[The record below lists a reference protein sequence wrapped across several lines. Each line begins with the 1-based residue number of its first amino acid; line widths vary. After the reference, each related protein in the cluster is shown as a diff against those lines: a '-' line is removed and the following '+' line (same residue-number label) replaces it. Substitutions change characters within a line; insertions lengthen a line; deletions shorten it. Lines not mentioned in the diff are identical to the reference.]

1 MSHLNFAQKKEKK
14 NEKKNEDESKKL
26 ERNEETKAPNERKQQ
41 IRFAGAKISP
51 QGLEPWST
59 YIYT

>member
-14 NEKKNEDESKKL
+14 MKKKEDESKKL